1 VGINSTLDE
10 AQALKTSIDRALPPD
25 IRERLAN
32 AGLVLT
38 LSSVSA
44 RTIQSG
50 ERPVVAVDEG
60 LADQL
65 LEEEITAEMPA
76 FRKKTTGVD
85 NTIFISAKVPR
96 HVPRIKVAIDPP
108 THLDRLGNNAS
119 VAITDGSVLAGK
131 LPSHVHKQVSS
142 FLDLNQHALIDYW
155 EQRIDDD
162 ELRQRLR
169 SIAD

>member
-1 VGINSTLDE
+1 
-10 AQALKTSIDRALPPD
+10 
-25 IRERLAN
+25 
-32 AGLVLT
+32 
-38 LSSVSA
+38 
-44 RTIQSG
+44 
-50 ERPVVAVDEG
+50 
-60 LADQL
+60 L

-96 HVPRIKVAIDPP
+96 HMPRIKVAIDPP

-119 VAITDGSVLAGK
+119 VAITDGSVLGGK
-131 LPSHVHKQVSS
+131 LPSHVHKQVSR
-142 FLDLNQHALIDYW
+142 FLDLNQHAWIDYW
-155 EQRIDDD
+155 EQRIDD